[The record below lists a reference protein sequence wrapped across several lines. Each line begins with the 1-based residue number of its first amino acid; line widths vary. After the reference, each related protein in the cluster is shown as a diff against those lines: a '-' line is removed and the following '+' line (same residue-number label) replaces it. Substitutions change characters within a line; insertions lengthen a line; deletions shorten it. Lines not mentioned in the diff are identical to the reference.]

1 MALPVTAYDLRSEL
15 VRSVAAFGE
24 TRFMWYSAT
33 NPHAF
38 VGARIARPGYV

>member
-24 TRFMWYSAT
+24 TQLIWYSAA

-38 VGARIARPGYV
+38 AGARIARPGYV